1 MDKITCYFCEHA
13 QRMEPFRLGYFCA
26 CKVFRTLRTLRA
38 KSHCFLQ
45 LVPSSALKLRR
56 EARGLT
62 SFFLKSYAKVQLV
75 PSSEFALAFVSARV
89 SPYLGTS

>member
-1 MDKITCYFCEHA
+1 
-13 QRMEPFRLGYFCA
+13 MEPFRLGYFCA

-38 KSHCFLQ
+38 KSHTFLQ

-56 EARGLT
+56 EGRGLT
-62 SFFLKSYAKVQLV
+62 PFFLKSHTKVQLV

>member
-62 SFFLKSYAKVQLV
+62 SFFLKSHTKVQLV
-75 PSSEFALAFVSARV
+75 PSCVSALAFVTARV